1 MTELWKYFFKT
12 AKCSSESIAEVER
25 LLVAKVNQF
34 DKYS

>member
-12 AKCSSESIAEVER
+12 AKCSPESIAEVER